1 MKAEAKFT
9 SAIHRTSLD
18 DSPQIF
24 TGENAATQRH
34 AFNRSVKTEVKK
46 YVFRKQEKSMNM

>member
-18 DSPQIF
+18 DSSQIF

-46 YVFRKQEKSMNM
+46 YVFRK